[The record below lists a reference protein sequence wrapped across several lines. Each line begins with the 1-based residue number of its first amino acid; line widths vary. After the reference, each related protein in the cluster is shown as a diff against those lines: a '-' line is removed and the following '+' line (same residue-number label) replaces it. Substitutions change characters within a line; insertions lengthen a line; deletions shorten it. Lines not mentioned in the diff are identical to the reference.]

1 MLANVRFVPL
11 ILLPGFAV
19 LAVNV
24 LTNLNSPET
33 ALVVGFIGMCVSIGL
48 AIHDLELRYTIL
60 WSQKGQCPRL
70 VRELPN
76 EPQGRRVTG

>member
-11 ILLPGFAV
+11 TLLPGFAV

-48 AIHDLELRYTIL
+48 AIHDLELRYTTL
-60 WSQKGQCPRL
+60 WSQKASVQDWFVSFLMNRKAGEQL
-70 VRELPN
+70 
-76 EPQGRRVTG
+76 G